1 MQFYSDPSRE
11 NVSIRAPSGEDATLP
26 QSSCYLSSR
35 VSIRAPS
42 GEDAT
47 LVPVGWIR
55 GRCFN
60 PRALG

>member
-1 MQFYSDPSRE
+1 MGY
-11 NVSIRAPSGEDATLP
+11 
-26 QSSCYLSSR
+26 R

-47 LVPVGWIR
+47 VGIWCGAAMMTVSIR
-55 GRCFN
+55 APSGEDATRNPGIWKPTRSRFN